1 MPSYTIPLAVAAR
14 LDSGR
19 YMSSRVG
26 LGQLLQHAVTPRGG
40 KERGYALAGGVHA
53 MGAAAAC
60 RPAISHPYSD
70 ALPNTAVGASPC
82 LITLVTRQCHSSSSY
97 SCHHRYF
104 YADSLLLLLSN
115 HTLASR
121 LRSAYQR

>member
-40 KERGYALAGGVHA
+40 KERKHALAGGVHA
-53 MGAAAAC
+53 
-60 RPAISHPYSD
+60 
-70 ALPNTAVGASPC
+70 
-82 LITLVTRQCHSSSSY
+82 TREQPRH
-97 SCHHRYF
+97 
-104 YADSLLLLLSN
+104 AGLLSPI
-115 HTLASR
+115 HIATLYPILWLALVRVSS
-121 LRSAYQR
+121 L